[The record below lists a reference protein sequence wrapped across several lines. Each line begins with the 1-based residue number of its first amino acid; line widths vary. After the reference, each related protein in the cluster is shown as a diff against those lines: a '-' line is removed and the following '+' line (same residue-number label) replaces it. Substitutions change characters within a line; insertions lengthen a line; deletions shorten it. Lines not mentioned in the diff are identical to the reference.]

1 MRLLDI
7 VKINPPLP
15 AVADSL
21 RDGEDLLI
29 NAVSPPPADASTC
42 QKRKKC
48 AHSIFFYIPPP
59 LNLKQQR
66 RHSGLVTGAVGVKA
80 HLLCLTFRS

>member
-1 MRLLDI
+1 MRLLDV
-7 VKINPPLP
+7 VKIKPPLP

-21 RDGEDLLI
+21 REGEDLLI

-48 AHSIFFYIPPP
+48 AHSIFLFYFFISRPGGGTQPSVTVCV
-59 LNLKQQR
+59 Q
-66 RHSGLVTGAVGVKA
+66 TGA
-80 HLLCLTFRS
+80 